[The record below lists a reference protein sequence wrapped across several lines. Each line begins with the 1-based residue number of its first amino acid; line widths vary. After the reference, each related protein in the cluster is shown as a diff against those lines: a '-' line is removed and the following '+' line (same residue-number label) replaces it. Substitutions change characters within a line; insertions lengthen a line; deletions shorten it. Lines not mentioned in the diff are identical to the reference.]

1 MARKNPGIVYSTD
14 HGRMC
19 PECAQ
24 PVEQCRCG
32 PGAAGRASGSASGNS
47 AKRKVRVQRST
58 KGRRGKTVSVVS
70 GLDLNAFELAN
81 LARALKQRCGTGG
94 TVKDGQIEIQGD
106 HVATLVDFLRKQGHD
121 AA

>member
-1 MARKNPGIVYSTD
+1 LARKNPGIVYSTD

-24 PVEQCRCG
+24 PAEQCRCRS
-32 PGAAGRASGSASGNS
+32 GAAGSATGNPT
-47 AKRKVRVQRST
+47 RGKVRVQKST

-70 GLDLNAFELAN
+70 GLDLNAFELAD

-106 HVATLVDFLRKQGHD
+106 HVATLVEFLRKQGHD